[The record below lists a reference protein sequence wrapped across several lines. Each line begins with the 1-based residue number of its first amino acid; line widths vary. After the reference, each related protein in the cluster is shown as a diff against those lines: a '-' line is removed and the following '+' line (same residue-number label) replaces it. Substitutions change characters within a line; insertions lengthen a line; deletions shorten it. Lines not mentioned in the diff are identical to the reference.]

1 MALVVADRVRE
12 TTTTTG
18 TGTYTLAGAVGG
30 YQSFASA
37 ASDADTV
44 YYAVTND
51 TDWEIGIGTLGGS
64 GTTLARTTILQ
75 SSNSDSAVS
84 WGAGAK
90 QIFLTYPA
98 ERAVYMNGDGTT
110 SDFFDAAGS
119 STPRTSST
127 GSAVVPTGTEAQR
140 DGSPSA
146 GYLRFNSDATSF
158 EGYDGS
164 VLGVRIGGGA
174 TSDAIYENSATISEN
189 ITIATGRNGMSTG
202 PISVAGGVTVTVES
216 GARYVVI

>member
-84 WGAGAK
+84 WGAAAK

-127 GSAVVPTGTEAQR
+127 GSAVVPLAPK
-140 DGSPSA
+140 PSA
-146 GYLRFNSDATSF
+146 MDHPALAICALTPMQHPLRATM
-158 EGYDGS
+158 
-164 VLGVRIGGGA
+164 VQLGVRLA
-174 TSDAIYENSATISEN
+174 VAQQV
-189 ITIATGRNGMSTG
+189 MPSTKTLQLLRK
-202 PISVAGGVTVTVES
+202 I
-216 GARYVVI
+216 